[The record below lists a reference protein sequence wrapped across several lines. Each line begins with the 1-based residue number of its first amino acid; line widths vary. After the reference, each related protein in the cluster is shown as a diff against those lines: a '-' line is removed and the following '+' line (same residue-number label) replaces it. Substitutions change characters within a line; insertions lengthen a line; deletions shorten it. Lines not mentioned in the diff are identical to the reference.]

1 MSKPI
6 LSVRINSSLYQRL
19 KKEVKRDEVS
29 KFLEEAIDEK
39 LTKRELFEQELI
51 AGYKRVAKNKKI
63 QKELEVWD
71 ETISD
76 MWKKD
81 GKR

>member
-19 KKEVKRDEVS
+19 KKEIKRDEVS

-39 LTKRELFEQELI
+39 LTRRELFEQQLV
-51 AGYKRVAKNKKI
+51 AGYQKVAKNQKL

-71 ETISD
+71 ETVSD

-81 GKR
+81 DKR

>member
-19 KKEVKRDEVS
+19 KKEIKRDEVS

-39 LTKRELFEQELI
+39 LTRRELFEQQLV
-51 AGYKRVAKNKKI
+51 AGYQKVAKNQKL
-63 QKELEVWD
+63 QKELEV
-71 ETISD
+71 
-76 MWKKD
+76 
-81 GKR
+81 

>member
-6 LSVRINSSLYQRL
+6 LSVRINSILYQRL
-19 KKEVKRDEVS
+19 KKEVRRDEVS

-39 LTKRELFEQELI
+39 LTRRELFEQQLV
-51 AGYKRVAKNKKI
+51 AGYQKVAKNQKL

-81 GKR
+81 DKR

>member
-6 LSVRINSSLYQRL
+6 LSVRINSSLYRRL
-19 KKEVKRDEVS
+19 KKEIKRDEVS

-39 LTKRELFEQELI
+39 LTRRELFEQQLV
-51 AGYKRVAKNKKI
+51 AGYQKVAKNQKL

-81 GKR
+81 DKR

>member
-19 KKEVKRDEVS
+19 KKEIKRDEVS

-39 LTKRELFEQELI
+39 LTRRELFEQQLV
-51 AGYKRVAKNKKI
+51 AGYQKVAKNQKL

-81 GKR
+81 DKR

>member
-19 KKEVKRDEVS
+19 KKEIKRDEVS

-39 LTKRELFEQELI
+39 LTRRELFEQQLV
-51 AGYKRVAKNKKI
+51 AGYQKVAKNQKL

-71 ETISD
+71 ETIND

-81 GKR
+81 DKR